1 MMSVNDISM
10 NQLEVIAAKIRRE
23 VVRMSHD
30 SRTPHLGSSLSVVD
44 ILTAVYW
51 TCLSIDPLNPD
62 AEERDKFILSK
73 GHAVSALY
81 VTLAFRGFFPE
92 ETLSTFAENG
102 TILGEHPLAGRVP
115 GLEAATGSLGHGLSM
130 GAGIA
135 LADKIK
141 NRNSKT
147 IVVMSD
153 GECNEGSVWEA
164 AMFAPAHEL
173 ENLMLIIDY
182 NKWQATGRSNEI
194 MSLDP
199 LPEKWSA
206 FGWTVREIDGHDMS
220 ALAVNLSSF
229 PDGSGKPLAIIAHT
243 VKGKGISFMEDDNNW
258 HYRIPSDEEAEE
270 AFKELALN

>member
-10 NQLEVIAAKIRRE
+10 KQLEVIAAKIRRE

-92 ETLSTFAENG
+92 ETLSTFAENDS
-102 TILGEHPLAGRVP
+102 ILGEHPLAGRVP

-135 LADKIK
+135 LADKIL
-141 NRNSKT
+141 NRSSKT

-173 ENLMLIIDY
+173 ENLMVIIDY
-182 NKWQATGRSNEI
+182 NKWQATGRSNEV

-220 ALAVNLSSF
+220 ALAMNLNSF

-270 AFKELALN
+270 AYKELTLN